1 MNKKIIT
8 LMIAVI
14 VIAIVVFGI
23 WMINSKSNNES
34 LSNNSSSN
42 TQENNTINSNEKSKE
57 KNTNKNTAD
66 DKKIAVIYFS
76 ATGTTKGVAKTIANV
91 TGADLIEIVPKEKY
105 TSKDLDWNDSKSRT
119 SIECND
125 SASRPEIA
133 NTINVNNYDVIY
145 LGYPIW
151 WGDVPHIILTFMDTY
166 KLDSKTVIPFCT
178 SGGTGIS
185 GSISTLKGYNKNV
198 NWIDGKRLSSSE
210 NEIKSWINS
219 LNY

>member
-1 MNKKIIT
+1 MNKKIVALIV
-8 LMIAVI
+8 AVI
-14 VIAIVVFGI
+14 VVAIVGFGI
-23 WMINSKSNNES
+23 LMMNSKSNNES
-34 LSNNSSSN
+34 SSNSTSSN
-42 TQENNTINSNEKSKE
+42 TQGNNTTNNNDNNEKN
-57 KNTNKNTAD
+57 NTN
-66 DKKIAVIYFS
+66 DKKIAVMYFS
-76 ATGTTKGVAKTIANV
+76 ATGTTRGVAKAIANV

-105 TSKDLDWNDSKSRT
+105 TNADLNWNDSKSRT

-125 SASRPEIA
+125 SASRPVIA
-133 NTINVNNYDVIY
+133 NTINVDNYDVIY

-166 KLDSKTVIPFCT
+166 KLDGKTVIPFCT

-185 GSISTLKGYNKNV
+185 GSMNTLKEYNKNV

-210 NEIKSWINS
+210 SEIKNWLNS